1 MKRFFLALILMA
13 GVLGVS
19 AYSLTQVYTL
29 KNTALPLLEQA
40 LEAAQQGNLA
50 QAGELSQQVAA
61 LWEEQHQVLVFFLNH
76 EPIDRIS
83 GLTARLPYLA
93 AWEDASQFSAQT
105 SELIDCIRSLWQDEL
120 PLPQNL
126 L

>member
-13 GVLGVS
+13 SILGVS
-19 AYSLTQVYTL
+19 VYSLFQVNTL
-29 KNTALPLLEQA
+29 RQTTLPLLEQA
-40 LEAAQQGNLA
+40 LDAAEQGD
-50 QAGELSQQVAA
+50 LSQAQSLTEQVAS

-76 EPIDRIS
+76 KPIDQITA
-83 GLTARLPYLA
+83 LTARLPYLA
-93 AWEDASQFSAQT
+93 AWDDASQFCAQT
-105 SELIDCIRSLWQDEL
+105 HELILCIRSLWQDEL